1 MMPELRANHLLIAA
15 ATLFAALSIG
25 PWLPSAANPA
35 PAEPEI
41 AAPPSLSEIPPLS
54 HFAAISERPLFQP
67 SRQPPAAERPAPAA
81 PLGIEARYRV
91 VGLII
96 AGPSRRALLMSAD
109 RKLEV
114 GEGDNLDG
122 WRVERIEADRLVLS
136 SAAGQAVLVLRRPAN
151 DAPAGKPAQ

>member
-1 MMPELRANHLLIAA
+1 MMPQLRANHLLFA
-15 ATLFAALSIG
+15 ATALLAALSVW
-25 PWLPSAANPA
+25 PWLPSAASPA
-35 PAEPEI
+35 TAEPEI
-41 AAPPSLSEIPPLS
+41 AAPPSLPEIPPLS
-54 HFAAISERPLFQP
+54 HFAAISERPAVSAVTQRP
-67 SRQPPAAERPAPAA
+67 RRSGRPRSRRWASS
-81 PLGIEARYRV
+81 RYRV

-136 SAAGQAVLVLRRPAN
+136 SAAGQAVLVLRDPAG
-151 DAPAGKPAQ
+151 DTPAGKPAQ